1 MNPLRLV
8 VERELREAFRRRS
21 FWIVLA
27 VLLLGSTAGMVL
39 PEVIG
44 GGTTT
49 YDVAVVP
56 SSLPLE
62 EAVHESA
69 AALDLHVRVRT
80 VDAHDDAVRAVRR
93 GTVDAAVEPGRVVY
107 KSGADETL
115 QAAVQQGLAA
125 ASAQA
130 RLEGAGLSPDEASR
144 VLDAPAPQVQE
155 LDAGRGDRKGAAAV
169 VSILLYL
176 LLLTLMI
183 QVANG
188 TAIEKANRIS
198 EVLLAIVRPQA
209 LLFGKVIGV
218 GIVGII
224 TLLGGVLPVV
234 VKLVAGGD
242 LPDGLAG
249 AMAGGGAW
257 FVLGI
262 ALYLVLAGALGALVE
277 RQEEAGS
284 AVAPLSMLLIG
295 SYLVAL
301 SAPDSPLARVLA
313 YVPLT
318 SPIVMPSRLALGE
331 ASGVEIAASLALL
344 LAAVLLVGRIG
355 ATVYKR
361 AVVRTGRRLKLREV
375 LRA

>member
-1 MNPLRLV
+1 MV

-21 FWIVLA
+21 FWLIVA
-27 VLLLGSTAGMVL
+27 VLLVGSTAAMVL

-49 YDVAVVP
+49 YDVAVVQGP
-56 SSLPLE
+56 LPLE
-62 EAVHESA
+62 EAVHQTTD
-69 AALDLHVRVRT
+69 ALDLEVRVRT
-80 VDAHDDAVRAVRR
+80 IDTHDAAVRAVRR
-93 GTVDAAVEPGRVVY
+93 GTVDAAVEDGRVVV
-107 KSGADETL
+107 KSSVNETL
-115 QAAVQQGLAA
+115 QAAVQQALGQAT
-125 ASAQA
+125 AQA
-130 RLEGAGLSPDEASR
+130 QLEQAGLSPAEASR
-144 VLDAPAPQVQE
+144 VLAAPAPTVQE
-155 LDAGRGDRKGAAAV
+155 LDSGRDARKGAAAV

-176 LLLTLMI
+176 ILLTLMI

-188 TAIEKANRIS
+188 TAIEKSNRIS
-198 EVLLAIVRPQA
+198 EVLLAIVRPGS
-209 LLFGKVIGV
+209 LLFGKVVGV
-218 GIVGII
+218 GIVGIL
-224 TLLGGVLPVV
+224 TLFAGALPVI

-242 LPDGLAG
+242 LPDGLGG
-249 AMAGGGAW
+249 AMAGGAAW

-284 AVAPLSMLLIG
+284 TVAPLSMLLIG

-301 SAPDSPLARVLA
+301 SAPDGPLARILA

-331 ASGVEIAASLALL
+331 ASGPEIAASLVLL
-344 LAAVLLVGRIG
+344 VAGVALVGRIG
-355 ATVYKR
+355 SAVYRR